1 MNRNILFTDINT
13 KDINALAKEH
23 DISFNKAVNAI
34 VGAYFGRPTP
44 AIIYEPLAPVKEIK
58 KVEAVKAPI
67 SMPTQDLDEYNSE
80 SFSLFGKS
88 VVLENFDTKIEE

>member
-13 KDINALAKEH
+13 DDINALAKSH

-34 VGAYFGRPTP
+34 VAAYFGRPTP

-58 KVEAVKAPI
+58 KVEAAKPNI
-67 SMPTQDLDEYNSE
+67 SMRTQAIDDSTD